1 VEGSFSKTFEAL
13 SGQTL
18 KAILKLNPYMQHC
31 PNISVSHILD
41 LFDKL
46 ITPILSYRCEVWGFM
61 EAKKIENIHL
71 KFCKILLG
79 VRPQTQNNFV
89 YGELGREQLI
99 QLRMIRILK
108 FWFKILK
115 YR

>member
-1 VEGSFSKTFEAL
+1 
-13 SGQTL
+13 
-18 KAILKLNPYMQHC
+18 
-31 PNISVSHILD
+31 
-41 LFDKL
+41 
-46 ITPILSYRCEVWGFM
+46 M
-61 EAKKIENIHL
+61 EAKRVENFHL
-71 KFCKILLG
+71 KLCKNLLG

-115 YR
+115 SKQHLYIKKFYNMMIFNIEQKPNYKCWANSIKQ